1 MSHFKIMTFNR
12 YHDSKLQQLTFI
24 RRIFFK
30 KHNKLKNLTKYHNL
44 KTIGEITHFIFFTFQ
59 NYDIYGCHDSELR
72 HVLNIVIL
80 KYDNL

>member
-30 KHNKLKNLTKYHNL
+30 ITQSIKKFD
-44 KTIGEITHFIFFTFQ
+44 KT
-59 NYDIYGCHDSELR
+59 S
-72 HVLNIVIL
+72 
-80 KYDNL
+80 